1 MKYSILSIKC
11 FLSLLLLVMAL
22 PMNGQSDQTLLP
34 SRVYKWSDLDKDA
47 EKAMLVGST
56 THLKHLEIKAIRLM
70 SKKRPKHQRA
80 HVGQE
85 ELIIVKEGQLK
96 IKLGKT
102 KKNLGPGSVA
112 LILPGDK
119 HKLSPVGNTPAVY
132 YSMKYQAKKPMSI
145 ERGKKEGGSFVVHWE
160 EVAYRE
166 HNKGGRRDFFDR
178 PTAMSEDFE
187 MHVTNLN
194 ERVQSHAPHTHQVE
208 EIILMIQGNIEMHI
222 DGATPKAEVGDFAF
236 IDALIPHA
244 PTNIGKGQ
252 AIYFAFQWK

>member
-1 MKYSILSIKC
+1 MRFFSLSSKVFLPLLYLVIVHPLQGQTSLASNVYS
-11 FLSLLLLVMAL
+11 
-22 PMNGQSDQTLLP
+22 
-34 SRVYKWSDLDKDA
+34 WSDLDKDT
-47 EKAMLVGST
+47 EKVMLVGNT
-56 THLKHLEIKAIRLM
+56 THLKHLEIKAVQLV
-70 SKKRPKHQRA
+70 SKKRAKHERVHA
-80 HVGQE
+80 GEE

-96 IKLGKT
+96 IKMGTT
-102 KKNLGPGSVA
+102 KSILGPGSVA

-119 HKLSPVGNTPAVY
+119 HKLRPVGNGPAVF
-132 YSMKYQAKKPMSI
+132 YSMKYQSKKPMSI
-145 ERGKKEGGSFVVHWE
+145 ERGKKAGGSFVVHWE
-160 EVAYRE
+160 EVAFRV

-178 PTAMSEDFE
+178 PTVMAEDFE

-222 DGATPKAEVGDFAF
+222 DGATPKADVGDFAF

>member
-1 MKYSILSIKC
+1 MKY
-11 FLSLLLLVMAL
+11 FTLSLQYFLPFLLLVMVVSMKGQSAL
-22 PMNGQSDQTLLP
+22 PSMIYS
-34 SRVYKWSDLDKDA
+34 WSDLDKGA
-47 EKAMLVGST
+47 EQVLLVGNT
-56 THLKHLEIKAIRLM
+56 THLKRLEIKAIRLV
-70 SKKRPKHQRA
+70 SKKKPKHERVHA
-80 HVGQE
+80 GEE

-96 IKLGKT
+96 IRMGTT
-102 KKNLGPGSVA
+102 KSILGPGSVA

-119 HKLSPVGNTPAVY
+119 HKLSPAGNGPAVF
-132 YSMKYQAKKPMSI
+132 YSMKYQSKKPMSV
-145 ERGKKEGGSFVVHWE
+145 ERGKKAGGSFVVHWE

-194 ERVQSHAPHTHQVE
+194 ETVQSHAPHTHEVE

-222 DGATPKAEVGDFAF
+222 DGATPKAGVGDFAF
-236 IDALIPHA
+236 VDSLVPHA

>member
-1 MKYSILSIKC
+1 MKFFSLSSRV
-11 FLSLLLLVMAL
+11 FLPFLWLAIVL
-22 PMNGQSDQTLLP
+22 PLQGQSNLA
-34 SRVYKWSDLDKDA
+34 SNVYSWPGLDKDT
-47 EKAMLVGST
+47 EKVMLVGNT
-56 THLKHLEIKAIRLM
+56 THLKHLEIKTVQLV
-70 SKKRPKHQRA
+70 SKKRAKHERV
-80 HVGQE
+80 HTGEE

-96 IKLGKT
+96 IKMGTT
-102 KKNLGPGSVA
+102 KSILGPGSVA

-119 HKLSPVGNTPAVY
+119 HKLSPAGNGPTVY
-132 YSMKYQAKKPMSI
+132 YSMKYQSKKTMSI
-145 ERGKKEGGSFVVHWE
+145 ERGKKAGGSFVVHWE
-160 EVAYRE
+160 EVAFRE
-166 HNKGGRRDFFDR
+166 HSKGGRRDFFDR
-178 PTAMSEDFE
+178 PTAMAEDFE

-222 DGATPKAEVGDFAF
+222 DGATPKADVGDFAF

>member
-1 MKYSILSIKC
+1 MKFFSLSSRV
-11 FLSLLLLVMAL
+11 FLPFLWLAIVL
-22 PMNGQSDQTLLP
+22 PLQGQSNLA
-34 SRVYKWSDLDKDA
+34 SNVYSWPGLDKDT
-47 EKAMLVGST
+47 EKVMLVGNT
-56 THLKHLEIKAIRLM
+56 THLKHLEIKAVQLV
-70 SKKRPKHQRA
+70 SKKRAKHERV
-80 HVGQE
+80 HTGEE

-96 IKLGKT
+96 IKMGTT
-102 KKNLGPGSVA
+102 KSILGPGSVA

-119 HKLSPVGNTPAVY
+119 HKLSPAGNGPTVY
-132 YSMKYQAKKPMSI
+132 YSMKYQSKKTMSI
-145 ERGKKEGGSFVVHWE
+145 ERGKKAGGSFVVHWE
-160 EVAYRE
+160 EVAFRE
-166 HNKGGRRDFFDR
+166 HSKGGRRDFFDR
-178 PTAMSEDFE
+178 PTAMAEDFE

-222 DGATPKAEVGDFAF
+222 DGATPKADVGDFAF